1 MMWRF
6 VTVLTAMC
14 GGMKVGEEPPL
25 CCTLL
30 FRFER
35 SCSRFGHD
43 RFVLLGSSGL
53 SLQDTSTGLDEC
65 LWFDA
70 SKHVKEMESVMN
82 SWTGFSN
89 SNPQK
94 DMCVTILSFFEF
106 F

>member
-25 CCTLL
+25 CCT
-30 FRFER
+30 
-35 SCSRFGHD
+35 
-43 RFVLLGSSGL
+43 LLGSSGL